1 MKKHNFLFPI
11 AISLLSS
18 IATGQELKSLNL
30 KVNRIPMNSSAEL
43 SIEFNKT
50 RDMVWCG
57 MSIDWGDGARQDIR
71 LGDDGFKTSP
81 ATLTHSYSLSG
92 NFNISVQGKTLVRG
106 LGTASACDGNPPIT
120 RVTVVDVEAI
130 KAQQLQA
137 AAEAKKKEE
146 QLAFD
151 KAKKETEDRQRQLAE
166 KELDLKRRELEMKEE
181 MLKKEEELRK
191 KSTSAPTNKPTTP
204 AQSAPST
211 SQPSSKP
218 SSVKPADSF

>member
-1 MKKHNFLFPI
+1 MKKYN
-11 AISLLSS
+11 LLLALSIGLYSS
-18 IATGQELKSLNL
+18 IAASQELKSLNL
-30 KVNRIPMNSSAEL
+30 KLNRVAMNSPTEL
-43 SIEFNKT
+43 SIEFKEN
-50 RDMVWCG
+50 RPQVWCG
-57 MSIDWGDGARQDIR
+57 ASIDWGDGVKQDIR
-71 LGDDGFKTSP
+71 IGDEGFKTSP
-81 ATLTHSYSLSG
+81 LNLSHSYSLSG
-92 NFNISVQGKTLVRG
+92 TFNISIQGKTLVRG
-106 LGTASACDGNPPIT
+106 LGTAVGCDGSPPIT

-151 KAKKETEDRQRQLAE
+151 KAKKEAEDRQRQLAE

-191 KSTSAPTNKPTTP
+191 KSASAPTNKPTTP
-204 AQSAPST
+204 AQSAPSS

-218 SSVKPADSF
+218 SSVKPADAF

>member
-1 MKKHNFLFPI
+1 MKKYFFILAVPI
-11 AISLLSS
+11 SVYSS
-18 IATGQELKSLNL
+18 IAASQELSSLSL
-30 KVNRIPMNSSAEL
+30 KANRIAMNSPSEL
-43 SIEFNKT
+43 SIEFKENKPQ
-50 RDMVWCG
+50 VWCG
-57 MSIDWGDGARQDIR
+57 ASIDWGDGVKQDIR
-71 LGDDGFKTSP
+71 IGDDGLKTSP
-81 ATLTHSYSLSG
+81 VKLSHSYSLSG
-92 NFNISVQGKTLVRG
+92 TFNISVQGKTIIRG
-106 LGTASACDGNPPIT
+106 LGTAVSCDGSPPIA
-120 RVTVVDVEAI
+120 RVTVIDVEAV

-191 KSTSAPTNKPTTP
+191 KSTSSPTNKPTTP

-211 SQPSSKP
+211 SQPSSRP
-218 SSVKPADSF
+218 SSVKPADAF

>member
-1 MKKHNFLFPI
+1 MKKHNFLFSV

-18 IATGQELKSLNL
+18 IATGQELKLLNL
-30 KVNRIPMNSSAEL
+30 KANRIPMNSSAEL

-50 RDMVWCG
+50 RDLVWCG

-81 ATLTHSYSLSG
+81 AILTHSYSLSG

-106 LGTASACDGNPPIT
+106 LGTAGACDGTPPIT
-120 RVTVVDVEAI
+120 RVAVIDLEAI

-191 KSTSAPTNKPTTP
+191 KSASVPTTKPTTP

-211 SQPSSKP
+211 SQPSSRP
-218 SSVKPADSF
+218 SSVKPADAF

>member
-30 KVNRIPMNSSAEL
+30 KANRIPMNSSAEL

-50 RDMVWCG
+50 RDLVWCG

-146 QLAFD
+146 QAAAE
-151 KAKKETEDRQRQLAE
+151 AKKE
-166 KELDLKRRELEMKEE
+166 RRT
-181 MLKKEEELRK
+181 
-191 KSTSAPTNKPTTP
+191 TS
-204 AQSAPST
+204 
-211 SQPSSKP
+211 
-218 SSVKPADSF
+218 FR